1 MMLQIASAMEALSAE
16 GLVHR
21 DLAARNVLVFR
32 WNASDARAMQV
43 KVSDF
48 GLAVGCVGGS

>member
-1 MMLQIASAMEALSAE
+1 ME

-21 DLAARNVLVFR
+21 DLAARNVLVFEFKPE
-32 WNASDARAMQV
+32 DPRATRV

-48 GLAVGCVGGS
+48 GLAVSSRGGVIEYR